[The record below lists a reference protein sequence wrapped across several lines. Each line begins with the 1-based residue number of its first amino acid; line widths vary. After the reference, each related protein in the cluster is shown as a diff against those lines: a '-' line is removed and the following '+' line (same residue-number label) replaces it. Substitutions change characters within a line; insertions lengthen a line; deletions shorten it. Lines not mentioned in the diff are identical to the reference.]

1 MSLRSHVSTPDDR
14 SILRRLLF
22 VSNARRIK
30 DFHNS
35 RLKRIFRRTY
45 YDRPT
50 FGRSSPFSYCF
61 ASTCIIVDGR
71 PYKSKI
77 ERNAAN
83 LNSTRLGANP
93 FGRGNRN
100 NEASG
105 RTATSIRS
113 EGYVLTNR
121 GIAPRH
127 IFIQSPFGGAPTPRV
142 EMRRV
147 HREETRTLGF
157 VSADYFPRSSRRQD
171 LPTTFVSGVVSL
183 HWANDRRRV
192 ARSTAESESLRATSP
207 RK

>member
-1 MSLRSHVSTPDDR
+1 M
-14 SILRRLLF
+14 RRKRF
-22 VSNARRIK
+22 SA
-30 DFHNS
+30 NS

-45 YDRPT
+45 YDRPS
-50 FGRSSPFSYCF
+50 FGRSSPSSYCL
-61 ASTCIIVDGR
+61 ASMRIIVDGR

-83 LNSTRLGANP
+83 LNSTRNSSRGTNP

-113 EGYVLTNR
+113 GGYVLTNR

-127 IFIQSPFGGAPTPRV
+127 IFIQAPFGGAPTPRV

-147 HREETRTLGF
+147 QRRGNSYSRLRVSRLFSALESPPRFTDYICIGGSLAALGER
-157 VSADYFPRSSRRQD
+157 STSSRS
-171 LPTTFVSGVVSL
+171 FSG
-183 HWANDRRRV
+183 
-192 ARSTAESESLRATSP
+192 
-207 RK
+207 

>member
-14 SILRRLLF
+14 SILRRLLL
-22 VSNARRIK
+22 VSTARRIK
-30 DFHNS
+30 DFRNS

-147 HREETRTLGF
+147 HREETRTRLRVSRLFSALESSPRFTDYICIGGSLAALGER
-157 VSADYFPRSSRRQD
+157 STSSRS
-171 LPTTFVSGVVSL
+171 FNG
-183 HWANDRRRV
+183 
-192 ARSTAESESLRATSP
+192 
-207 RK
+207 